1 MQNGPNSFDDFA
13 SQTTRTI
20 EDIRIML
27 MLICAAL
34 KATAP
39 ETAVLLEGIISST
52 AGNLRKAGQSDA
64 LLQECLAE
72 LQSEYPPQPL
82 PEPSKPTLHLVRPDP
97 DGS

>member
-1 MQNGPNSFDDFA
+1 MQNGPISFDDFA
-13 SQTTRTI
+13 SQTTRDI

-39 ETAVLLEGIISST
+39 ETAILLEGIISST

-64 LLQECLAE
+64 LLQECLAK
-72 LQSEYPPQPL
+72 LQFEYPPQSHPA
-82 PEPSKPTLHLVRPDP
+82 PSNPSLYVVRPDP